1 MTACRT
7 TKAHPAVTLPQ
18 ENINGRAREPLAG
31 SLYALSYVSNQ
42 TAAMDNAALLK
53 LLGQA
58 RQRNA
63 RLGITGLLLH
73 REDSFFQVL
82 EGAREEVL
90 GLFEQ
95 IARDKRHERVET
107 LSEGPIGAREYSDWQ
122 MAFIELDGQ
131 DFTAMPGFSDLL
143 KATPGAREFLHGLSR
158 SKKLALLFS
167 VMD

>member
-1 MTACRT
+1 MWDWHEPEGRVLN
-7 TKAHPAVTLPQ
+7 PR
-18 ENINGRAREPLAG
+18 INGHAPEPREG
-31 SLYALSYVSNQ
+31 GLYALSYVSNQ
-42 TAAMDNAALLK
+42 AAAMDNAALLK
-53 LLGQA
+53 LLDQA
-58 RQRNA
+58 RRRNA
-63 RLGITGLLLH
+63 ALGITGLLLH
-73 REDSFFQVL
+73 RENCFFQVL
-82 EGAREEVL
+82 EGGREEVL

-95 IARDKRHERVET
+95 IASDKRHQRVEIV
-107 LSEGPIGAREYSDWQ
+107 SEGTIRAREYSDWR